1 MIGTGLSST
10 PAGYKLYV
18 SDGILTERVKVAV
31 KSAADWRD
39 NVLQDD
45 YKLRSV
51 EEVETFIKQ
60 NRHLPGVPSAQEM
73 VKNGNDLQKTDAVLL
88 EKVEEMML
96 YIIDLKKENTSLK
109 DQIQRIEQKLNQ
121 KN

>member
-18 SDGILTERVKVAV
+18 SEGILTERVKVAV
-31 KSAADWRD
+31 KSTADWRD

-51 EEVETFIKQ
+51 EEVESFIKQ
-60 NRHLPGVPSAQEM
+60 NKHLPGVPSAQEM
-73 VKNGNDLQKTDAVLL
+73 VENGNDLQKTDAVLL

-96 YIIDLKKENTSLK
+96 YIIELKKQNTVL
-109 DQIQRIEQKLNQ
+109 QTRIQGIESQLVAK
-121 KN
+121 K